1 MAILL
6 LAELKPGLRL
16 SRGVLS
22 PQGALLAQPGDELT
36 EKQIRLFKMWGVSEA
51 EVMEVESTDSVDHGS
66 IGEISDDPLD
76 IIDELFDKH
85 LDDHVMYQIAA
96 IAKQLVAKRT
106 R

>member
-36 EKQIRLFKMWGVSEA
+36 EKQIRLFKMWGVAEA
-51 EVMEVESTDSVDHGS
+51 EVIDIAPSDQAENGSEDETHVEP
-66 IGEISDDPLD
+66 GEI
-76 IIDELFDKH
+76 IDLLFDKH
-85 LDDHVMYQIAA
+85 LDDPVMYQIAS
-96 IAKQLVAKRT
+96 IAKQLVSHRKP
-106 R
+106 